1 MAAIK
6 SISGMTYEPDIL
18 FNSELKSKLDID
30 CRVRP
35 ARPGS
40 YLDFEKYN
48 AACTVVSKGF
58 YLSWLGVPGRW
69 GPCEVI
75 FM

>member
-48 AACTVVSKGF
+48 AAVHRCVKGF
-58 YLSWLGVPGRW
+58 LSVLVGCARTV
-69 GPCEVI
+69 GPL
-75 FM
+75 